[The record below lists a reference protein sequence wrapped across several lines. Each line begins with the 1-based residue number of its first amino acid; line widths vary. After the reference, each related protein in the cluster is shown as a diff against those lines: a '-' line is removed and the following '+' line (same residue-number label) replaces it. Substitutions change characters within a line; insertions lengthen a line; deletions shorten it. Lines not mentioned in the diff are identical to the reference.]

1 MKKFFFYLA
10 AVLMI
15 ALASVSFTA
24 CSNDDDD
31 EPSLSFTKEIIV
43 GRWKITNI
51 AGNNEHGNWLL
62 VGSEAVFK
70 SDGTCNG
77 WFSMEDAYKIE
88 GGRVKTYY
96 ARTSEPMFVYTLLS
110 QNGTTLS
117 VKMDGTLDDKS
128 TCTLTLQKATIYYLT
143 PNNHL
148 YV

>member
-1 MKKFFFYLA
+1 MEMKKFFFYLA

-117 VKMDGTLDDKS
+117 VKMDGTLDDKN
-128 TCTLTLQKATIYYLT
+128 TCTLTLQKV
-143 PNNHL
+143 N
-148 YV
+148 

>member
-1 MKKFFFYLA
+1 MKKLYHFMT

-15 ALASVSFTA
+15 ALVSISFAA
-24 CSNDDDD
+24 CGSDDDD

-43 GRWKITNI
+43 GKWKITNI
-51 AGNNEHGNWLL
+51 VGNNEHGNWLS
-62 VGSEAVFK
+62 VGSEAEFK
-70 SDGTCNG
+70 SDGTCKG

-88 GGRVKTYY
+88 GGRIKTYY

-128 TCTLTLQKATIYYLT
+128 TCTLTLQKV
-143 PNNHL
+143 N
-148 YV
+148 

>member
-1 MKKFFFYLA
+1 MEMKKFFFYLA

-15 ALASVSFTA
+15 ALASVNFTA

-96 ARTSEPMFVYTLLS
+96 ARTSEPMFVYTLLF
-110 QNGTTLS
+110 QNGSTLS
-117 VKMDGTLDDKS
+117 VRMDGTLDDNS
-128 TCTLTLQKATIYYLT
+128 TCTLTLQKV
-143 PNNHL
+143 N
-148 YV
+148 

>member
-1 MKKFFFYLA
+1 MEMKKFFFYLA

-15 ALASVSFTA
+15 ALASVSFMA

-31 EPSLSFTKEIIV
+31 GPSLSFTKEIIV

-128 TCTLTLQKATIYYLT
+128 TCTLTLQKV
-143 PNNHL
+143 N
-148 YV
+148 

>member
-1 MKKFFFYLA
+1 MKKYFLYLM

-15 ALASVSFTA
+15 ALVSVSFTA

-128 TCTLTLQKATIYYLT
+128 TCTLTLQKV
-143 PNNHL
+143 N
-148 YV
+148 

>member
-1 MKKFFFYLA
+1 
-10 AVLMI
+10 MI

-96 ARTSEPMFVYTLLS
+96 ARTSESMIVYTLLS

-128 TCTLTLQKATIYYLT
+128 TCTLTLQKV
-143 PNNHL
+143 N
-148 YV
+148 

>member
-96 ARTSEPMFVYTLLS
+96 ARTSEPMFAYTLLS

-128 TCTLTLQKATIYYLT
+128 TCTLTLQKV
-143 PNNHL
+143 N
-148 YV
+148 

>member
-1 MKKFFFYLA
+1 MEMKKFFFYLA

-31 EPSLSFTKEIIV
+31 EPSLSFTKETIV

-128 TCTLTLQKATIYYLT
+128 TCTLTLQKV
-143 PNNHL
+143 N
-148 YV
+148 

>member
-1 MKKFFFYLA
+1 MEMKKFFFYLA

-62 VGSEAVFK
+62 VGSEAVFN

-128 TCTLTLQKATIYYLT
+128 TCTLTLQKV
-143 PNNHL
+143 N
-148 YV
+148 

>member
-1 MKKFFFYLA
+1 
-10 AVLMI
+10 MI

-128 TCTLTLQKATIYYLT
+128 ACTLTLQKV
-143 PNNHL
+143 N
-148 YV
+148 

>member
-1 MKKFFFYLA
+1 MEMKKFFFYLA

-51 AGNNEHGNWLL
+51 AGNNEHGNWLF

-128 TCTLTLQKATIYYLT
+128 TCTLTLQKV
-143 PNNHL
+143 N
-148 YV
+148 

>member
-1 MKKFFFYLA
+1 MEMKKFFFYLA

-31 EPSLSFTKEIIV
+31 EPSLSCTKEIIV

-128 TCTLTLQKATIYYLT
+128 TCTLTLQKV
-143 PNNHL
+143 N
-148 YV
+148 